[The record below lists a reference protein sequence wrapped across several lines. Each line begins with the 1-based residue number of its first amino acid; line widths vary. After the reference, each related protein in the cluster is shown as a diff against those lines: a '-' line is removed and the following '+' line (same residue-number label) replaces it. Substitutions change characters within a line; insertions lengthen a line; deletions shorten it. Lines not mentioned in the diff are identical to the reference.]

1 MTQPSL
7 ELQQT
12 EKGGRKRE
20 GGLQRTAYT
29 FTDLPETIKIHQKK
43 KNRRGEGNLG
53 MKQVTSDGLWKSP
66 DDVFETD
73 WAGRMLY

>member
-43 KNRRGEGNLG
+43 KNQTRRGEFGNEA
-53 MKQVTSDGLWKSP
+53 SDIRWIVEEP
-66 DDVFETD
+66 
-73 WAGRMLY
+73 